1 MNKYILSLLVIIS
14 FVKAEEVSAFGAGNL
29 DAKNPYGLNTSEKH
43 ILKNQKKISR
53 LSTKINDLNFLIDS
67 IKKRLEGLES
77 ISEGDSAKLNSTV
90 LKVNKLMKQVD
101 LSSELS
107 SKNSQEA
114 EEIKNVSTELLNM
127 KAKTDKEMRRNIH
140 TLKKALSK
148 VSKLVNKINSEYVSS
163 AELKTNMQQFVTR
176 EEFEALKKSLGMK
189 TTKLKSPSKKEAV
202 AKTEVVKINKKLTT
216 KEKSK
221 LLKEAKSDF
230 SKKYFKYAIPKF
242 EKLIEE
248 NYKPAESNFYLGEMW
263 YIRKKYDL
271 AISHFKKSAILY
283 DKAAYMPTL
292 LLHSAISFE
301 NIDDIS
307 NAKNFYSTLV
317 ELYPKAKES
326 KIAKKNLSKL

>member
-1 MNKYILSLLVIIS
+1 MNKYIISLSIIS
-14 FVKAEEVSAFGAGNL
+14 TVMFAGEVSSFGAGNL
-29 DAKNPYGLNTSEKH
+29 DSKNPYGLNSSEKH
-43 ILKNQKKISR
+43 ILKNQKKINN
-53 LSTKINDLNFLIDS
+53 LSTKINDINFLIES
-67 IKKRLEGLES
+67 MKKRLEGLES

-90 LKVNKLMKQVD
+90 LKVNELVKKVD

-107 SKNSQEA
+107 SKNSEEA
-114 EEIKNVSTELLNM
+114 EEIKSVSTQLLNM
-127 KAKTDKEMRRNIH
+127 KAQTDKEMKESIR

-148 VSKLVNKINSEYVSS
+148 VSKLINKINGEYVSS
-163 AELKTNMQQFVTR
+163 SELKTNMKQFVTR
-176 EEFEALKKSLGMK
+176 EEFEALKSSMGLK
-189 TTKLKSPSKKEAV
+189 TSKVTNSSSNKKQELISKKG
-202 AKTEVVKINKKLTT
+202 KLTQ
-216 KEKSK
+216 KDKQK

-242 EKLIEE
+242 ERLVEE
-248 NYKPAESNFYLGEMW
+248 SYKPAESNFYLGEMW

-301 NIDDIS
+301 NTGDKA